1 VSLIGSTIHGNLLIK
16 SLIGEGAMG
25 AVFLAE
31 NEELPDRKYA
41 VKVLLNAITNA
52 AMFQERFNEEAR
64 NQAGLDHPN
73 IVRVHD
79 YFKEDGRYFLVMDF
93 VDGQPL
99 QQIIKDRGKLDEKS
113 AIEIMDGV
121 LRGLDCAHQHGI
133 VHRDVKPSNIL
144 VDKSGRARLTDFGI
158 AIRAGEMR
166 LTATGVSA
174 VGTAAYMSPEQIRT
188 PAQIDHRADV
198 YASGIVLFEM
208 LTGDVPFHG
217 ETDFAIHQQQVKAR
231 PPNPRTSNSSISA
244 RMTRIIL
251 LALAKDPRDR
261 IQGCEQ
267 FRRMLAG
274 ELEPPFQWK
283 PVLLLAAPVLLCI
296 ALYVLVPRWQR
307 WMARPKPAPVVID
320 SGQIRDTALGAV
332 QSFELLCR
340 ESAVKAKK
348 EDGKRIA
355 EQVPNSAVAEEF
367 AQQIKESQANMA
379 DFAKAYSRAVDR
391 LAQADEHAA
400 TLALRGAATDSRRAA
415 YVDVVEQDTMQARTV
430 SREFDAA
437 GMSQSC
443 AGLAAKN
450 P

>member
-1 VSLIGSTIHGNLLIK
+1 MSLIGSTIHGNLLIK

-79 YFKEDGRYFLVMDF
+79 YFKEEGRYFLVMDF

-244 RMTRIIL
+244 RT
-251 LALAKDPRDR
+251 
-261 IQGCEQ
+261 C
-267 FRRMLAG
+267 
-274 ELEPPFQWK
+274 
-283 PVLLLAAPVLLCI
+283 
-296 ALYVLVPRWQR
+296 
-307 WMARPKPAPVVID
+307 
-320 SGQIRDTALGAV
+320 
-332 QSFELLCR
+332 
-340 ESAVKAKK
+340 
-348 EDGKRIA
+348 
-355 EQVPNSAVAEEF
+355 
-367 AQQIKESQANMA
+367 
-379 DFAKAYSRAVDR
+379 
-391 LAQADEHAA
+391 
-400 TLALRGAATDSRRAA
+400 
-415 YVDVVEQDTMQARTV
+415 
-430 SREFDAA
+430 
-437 GMSQSC
+437 
-443 AGLAAKN
+443 
-450 P
+450 